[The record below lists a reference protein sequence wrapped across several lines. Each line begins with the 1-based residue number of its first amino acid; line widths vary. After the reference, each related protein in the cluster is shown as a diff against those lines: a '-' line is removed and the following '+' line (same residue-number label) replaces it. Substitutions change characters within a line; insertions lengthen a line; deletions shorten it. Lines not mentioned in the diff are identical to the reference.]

1 MSALVI
7 SGLLGLV
14 TNILTADDKYSL
26 HNSENLGQAIQMQL
40 YKKRKNFSKF
50 FASLLK
56 CTTNFQPFDKK
67 DVSHSLCVSEIHA

>member
-40 YKKRKNFSKF
+40 YKKRKNSQNG
-50 FASLLK
+50 LIVTTLK
-56 CTTNFQPFDKK
+56 GLKHC
-67 DVSHSLCVSEIHA
+67 